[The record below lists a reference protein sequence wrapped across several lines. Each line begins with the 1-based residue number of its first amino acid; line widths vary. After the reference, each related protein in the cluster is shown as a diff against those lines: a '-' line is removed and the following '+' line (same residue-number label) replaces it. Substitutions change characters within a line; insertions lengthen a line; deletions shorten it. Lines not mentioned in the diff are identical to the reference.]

1 MGFFPSPDT
10 LCEEFFWTP
19 PTTSESLLE
28 LVRFIRENDNR
39 TLIEKITTG
48 PVSQAFLQNCGDG
61 DTPLHR
67 AIQYKAKFEVIEQI
81 VRIEPYSVIMRNSE
95 RQTPGMILRDRLS
108 SSCPVTRED
117 LDILLLLER
126 EQISLE
132 N

>member
-1 MGFFPSPDT
+1 M
-10 LCEEFFWTP
+10 
-19 PTTSESLLE
+19 LE

-39 TLIEKITTG
+39 TLIERITTD

-67 AIQYKAKFEVIEQI
+67 AIQYKAKFEAIEQI
-81 VRIEPYSVIMRNSE
+81 VKIEPYSVTIHNSE
-95 RQTPGMILRDRLS
+95 GQTPGMILRDRLS
-108 SSCPVTRED
+108 SSYPVTSED